1 MRGDDLAHCVFFA
14 QLGVR
19 RMNPMTA
26 ILIVLNLSI
35 AAGDDAR
42 DKPTTP
48 EEQYKALV
56 KDFYQAASLTFKFEA
71 DEERAKVVARAIP
84 LAPRLLELVEKH
96 PREAFVVDA
105 LIQVLN
111 QELWLQSNT
120 KHPSRGNDRTEAR
133 ALELLLRDH
142 IRSDKLAEASRRAQY
157 GFSKDC
163 ETFLRT
169 VMETSPHR
177 DVQGLACL
185 RLAQFLDGRLKRLDL
200 VKEQPDMAKRYEGLF
215 GKDYLDGLLRQD
227 RAKAV
232 KEVEAV
238 FEVAAAKY
246 GDVKVPYYG
255 DTIAARAKTELY
267 EIRFLS
273 VGKTA
278 PDIEGDDQDGKRF
291 KLSDYRGKVVL
302 LYFWQEY

>member
-1 MRGDDLAHCVFFA
+1 
-14 QLGVR
+14 
-19 RMNPMTA
+19 MTG
-26 ILIVLNLSI
+26 ILMMLSLSL
-35 AAGDDAR
+35 AAGDDAK
-42 DKPTTP
+42 DQAPTP

-56 KDFYQAASLTFKFEA
+56 KEFSQAANLSFKA
-71 DEERAKVVARAIP
+71 TTDEERAKPVAHAIT
-84 LAPRLLELVEKH
+84 LAPRLLELAEKH
-96 PREAFVVDA
+96 PNEAFVIDA
-105 LIQVLN
+105 LVQVVN
-111 QELWLQSNT
+111 QELWLQANT
-120 KHPSRGNDRTEAR
+120 RHPGRGNDRTEAR

-142 IRSDKLAEASRRAQY
+142 IRSDKLGEACRRVQY
-157 GFSKDC
+157 GFGKQC

-169 VMETSPHR
+169 VMKTSPHR
-177 DVQGLACL
+177 DVQALACL

-238 FEVAAAKY
+238 FELADAKY
-246 GDVKVPYYG
+246 GDVKVPYG
-255 DTIAARAKTELY
+255 GTVAERVKTELY

-273 VGKTA
+273 VGKTV

>member
-1 MRGDDLAHCVFFA
+1 
-14 QLGVR
+14 
-19 RMNPMTA
+19 MTG
-26 ILIVLNLSI
+26 ILMMLSLSL
-35 AAGDDAR
+35 AAGDDVKDR
-42 DKPTTP
+42 TP

-56 KDFYQAASLTFKFEA
+56 KEFSQAANLSFNATT
-71 DEERAKVVARAIP
+71 DEERAKPVARAIK

-96 PREAFVVDA
+96 PREAFVMDA
-105 LIQVLN
+105 LTQVVY
-111 QELWLQSNT
+111 QELWLQANT
-120 KHPSRGNDRTEAR
+120 KHPGRSNDRTQAR
-133 ALELLLRDH
+133 ALELLLRH
-142 IRSDKLAEASRRAQY
+142 HVRSDKLGEACRRVQY
-157 GFSKDC
+157 GFGKEC

-177 DVQGLACL
+177 DVQALACL

-200 VKEQPDMAKRYEGLF
+200 VKEQPDMANRYEGLF

-232 KEVEAV
+232 KEVEAI
-238 FEVAAAKY
+238 FELADAKY
-246 GDVKVPYYG
+246 GDVKVPYG
-255 DTIAARAKTELY
+255 GTVAEMVKTELY

>member
-1 MRGDDLAHCVFFA
+1 
-14 QLGVR
+14 
-19 RMNPMTA
+19 MTG
-26 ILIVLNLSI
+26 ILMMLSLSL
-35 AAGDDAR
+35 AAGDDA
-42 DKPTTP
+42 KAKAATP

-56 KDFYQAASLTFKFEA
+56 KEFYQAANLSFNATTDA
-71 DEERAKVVARAIP
+71 ERAKQVARAIP
-84 LAPRLLELVEKH
+84 LAPRLLELAEKH
-96 PREAFVVDA
+96 PNEAFVIDA
-105 LIQVLN
+105 LVQVVN
-111 QELWLQSNT
+111 QELWLQANT
-120 KHPSRGNDRTEAR
+120 RDPGRGNDRTEAR

-142 IRSDKLAEASRRAQY
+142 VRSDKLGEACRRVQY
-157 GFSKDC
+157 GFGKKC

-169 VMETSPHR
+169 VMETSPQR
-177 DVQGLACL
+177 DVQALACL

-232 KEVEAV
+232 EEVEAV
-238 FEVAAAKY
+238 FGLAEAKY
-246 GDVKVPYYG
+246 GDVKVPYG
-255 DTIAARAKTELY
+255 TTVAERVKTELY

-273 VGKTA
+273 VGKAA